1 MRKHTAYKRQENHL
15 IQEKLFKNMHEQKSQ
30 G

>member
-1 MRKHTAYKRQENHL
+1 MRKYTAYKRQENHL
-15 IQEKLFKNMHEQKSQ
+15 IQENLFKNMHEQKSQ